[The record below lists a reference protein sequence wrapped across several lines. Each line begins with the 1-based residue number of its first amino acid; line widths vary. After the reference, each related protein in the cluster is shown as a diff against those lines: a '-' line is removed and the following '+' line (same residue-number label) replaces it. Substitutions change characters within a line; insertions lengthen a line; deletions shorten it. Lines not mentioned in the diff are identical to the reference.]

1 MWTTK
6 VPRGNSKPTRYK
18 AHPPKRVD
26 YSTPLVALC
35 KSCIPLELVCETLN
49 LLVRSLYFLS
59 FLLVFCCG
67 VIDISSRINIL
78 HHCRRGEAAKAVG
91 LEY

>member
-26 YSTPLVALC
+26 YSTPLAVLC
-35 KSCIPLELVCETLN
+35 ESCIPLDPVRETLN
-49 LLVRSLYFLS
+49 LLVRSRYFLS
-59 FLLVFCCG
+59 LLLVFCCD
-67 VIDISSRINIL
+67 VIDISPRINIL
-78 HHCRRGEAAKAVG
+78 HHRRCGEVAKAVG